1 MPEIAPV
8 GSFFQQ
14 RYNRFSKGRL
24 RTEIVTLEE
33 ALWLVLGL
41 AFGWMAAKTTAIW
54 IAVIPVALLI
64 IWIFEQLYAK
74 KYGLRTIHGRRV
86 G

>member
-8 GSFFQQ
+8 GSFFHK
-14 RYNRFSKGRL
+14 RYSQFSRGRL

-33 ALWLVLGL
+33 ALWLTLGL
-41 AFGWMAAKTTAIW
+41 AFGWMAAKQTKLW
-54 IAVIPVALLI
+54 IIIIPIVLLI
-64 IWIFEQLYAK
+64 VFIYEQLYAK
-74 KYGLRTIHGRRV
+74 KYGLRTIHGRKV